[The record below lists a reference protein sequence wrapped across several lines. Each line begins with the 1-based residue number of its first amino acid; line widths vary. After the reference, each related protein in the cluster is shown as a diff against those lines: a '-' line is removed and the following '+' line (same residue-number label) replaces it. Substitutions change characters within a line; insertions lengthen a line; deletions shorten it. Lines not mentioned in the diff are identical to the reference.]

1 MAIKMKKRCNFCIII
16 LSHILLLLF
25 LISAGTAGTVSE
37 SETIKEYIL
46 KTIICCLITVI
57 GYLISVKILDST
69 KNTAPS
75 WDVPAGECNPNR
87 KTKAK
92 PAVHRRGE
100 HLSFSYISKKYISEP
115 EKEKIKPKFNTV
127 IKISLSLLSLLLL
140 LITSLLFKKYFNA
153 EAIQKT
159 KIIPDTISH
168 TKKIYCL
175 LPLIFLRNA
184 LIPAFFEEYYFRKKL
199 PGTLSQVCNI
209 SYPLA
214 FFISSLLFCSA
225 HTGGIYHVFF
235 AFISAAVLGLLV
247 YYTDTLKYAVTV
259 HFIYNCITVI
269 LLL

>member
-1 MAIKMKKRCNFCIII
+1 MKKRCNFCIII

-159 KIIPDTISH
+159 KIIPDTISD
-168 TKKIYCL
+168 TKKYIVYSRL
-175 LPLIFLRNA
+175 
-184 LIPAFFEEYYFRKKL
+184 FFYA
-199 PGTLSQVCNI
+199 TL
-209 SYPLA
+209 
-214 FFISSLLFCSA
+214 
-225 HTGGIYHVFF
+225 
-235 AFISAAVLGLLV
+235 
-247 YYTDTLKYAVTV
+247 
-259 HFIYNCITVI
+259 
-269 LLL
+269 